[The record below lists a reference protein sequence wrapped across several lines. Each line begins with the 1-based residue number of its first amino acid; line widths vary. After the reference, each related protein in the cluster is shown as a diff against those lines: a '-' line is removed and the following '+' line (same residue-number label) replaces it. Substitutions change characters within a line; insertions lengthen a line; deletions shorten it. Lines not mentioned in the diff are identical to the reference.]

1 MTDLLAN
8 QIVFLILLFV
18 IIGIALATNM
28 LIGGAFMNIISNIVK
43 NNSGAVSG
51 RNIIMLFLAIVFIYF
66 IIIWLFKPKIFI
78 RASQAQKF

>member
-18 IIGIALATNM
+18 IIGIALTTNM
-28 LIGGAFMNIISNIVK
+28 LIGGVFINKISNIVK

-51 RNIIMLFLAIVFIYF
+51 RNIIMLFLAIIFIYF
-66 IIIWLFKPKIFI
+66 ILVWLFKPKVFI
-78 RASQAQKF
+78 RQSRN